1 MSYIKLSLSDLATL
15 SKKSESE
22 VLNLTKNDDGTDKDE
37 AEISKA
43 AAQLIKDRFGEI
55 GSENLGRGKR
65 EALTIKQKE
74 LAAKLGIDNKANI
87 EELID
92 AALEAERQKSTTGDS
107 AQLTEKIDEIKRLK
121 EEIKGV
127 NLKLK
132 ETEKARE
139 KDKTLMRVEAKAL
152 AEIDKLNILWPA
164 DEKKAEMAKKNL
176 LNSILSGNFK
186 VDGDAI
192 VPIDEHGEQLQ
203 DDSYEKID
211 FSRFVQNNNFLP
223 TKQAQENTP
232 NPPNPKGGGGNNG
245 FKFSTNDLTAK
256 TFAERALQ
264 LSKDG
269 KLDEL
274 EQYKAAYAAKLES
287 EKKV

>member
-1 MSYIKLSLSDLATL
+1 MEFIKISMSDFAAL
-15 SKKSESE
+15 SKKSNEE
-22 VLNLTKNDDGTDKDE
+22 VLNLTKNDDGTEKNE

-65 EALTIKQKE
+65 EALTVKQKE
-74 LAAKLGIDNKANI
+74 LASRLGIDNKATI

-92 AALEAERQKSTTGDS
+92 AALEAERQKSTNGDS
-107 AQLTEKIDEIKRLK
+107 AQLTEKIEEIKKLK

-132 ETEKARE
+132 DVEKARE
-139 KDKTLMRVEAKAL
+139 KDKTLMRVEAKAM

-176 LNSILSGNFK
+176 LNGILSGNFK
-186 VDGDAI
+186 VDGDNV
-192 VPIDEHGEQLQ
+192 VPVDEHGEQLQ

-211 FSRFVQNNNFLP
+211 FSRFVQNLNFLP
-223 TKQAQENTP
+223 TKQTQENTP
-232 NPPNPKGGGGNNG
+232 NPPNPKANGGSNPFKISPADLDASG
-245 FKFSTNDLTAK
+245 FVAK
-256 TFAERALQ
+256 SSQLLKEGKHAELQALE
-264 LSKDG
+264 K
-269 KLDEL
+269 
-274 EQYKAAYAAKLES
+274 AYA
-287 EKKV
+287 EKIEGQKKA